1 MSAWD
6 AIPAPLAIRAKGLLR
21 ELMLL
26 SYAPTQKWRDDA
38 AGLQASLIDCPSC
51 HGEGT
56 LVPIARATI
65 EQLAEDARCPRC
77 KRRGTVT
84 SVAQPHPMKQHHHD
98 TKAPPPS
105 ESLYEHHIGIISP
118 LVVAGNAVKVEARCV
133 VIQTDLDHY
142 RGLYRAEVSLPGE
155 EDAAMKKVVEVFDG
169 RDPIDVARALAGKV
183 SPGWV
188 EKARIVNRRNPQ
200 DGKRLKGW
208 RGWSDDER
216 LARVKR
222 AVGGGLSIRGAAAKF
237 GAPTSTLHERYG
249 HHWKEA
255 V

>member
-51 HGEGT
+51 RGT
-56 LVPIARATI
+56 K
-65 EQLAEDARCPRC
+65 CPRC
-77 KRRGTVT
+77 KGRKQIR
-84 SVAQPHPMKQHHHD
+84 SLAQPHPMKQHHHD

-118 LVVAGNAVKVEARCV
+118 LVEAGDAVRVEARCV
-133 VIQTDLDHY
+133 VIQTDLDHH

-208 RGWSDDER
+208 RGWSDDQR
-216 LARVKR
+216 LDKVKR
-222 AVGGGLSIRGAAAKF
+222 AVGKGLSIRGAAAEF

>member
-1 MSAWD
+1 VSAWD

-38 AGLQASLIDCPSC
+38 AGLKASLIDCPSC
-51 HGEGT
+51 RGT
-56 LVPIARATI
+56 K
-65 EQLAEDARCPRC
+65 CPRC
-77 KRRGTVT
+77 KGRKQIR
-84 SVAQPHPMKQHHHD
+84 SLAQPHPMKQHHHD

>member
-38 AGLQASLIDCPSC
+38 AGLKASLIDCPSC
-51 HGEGT
+51 RGT
-56 LVPIARATI
+56 K
-65 EQLAEDARCPRC
+65 CPRC
-77 KRRGTVT
+77 KGRRQIR
-84 SVAQPHPMKQHHHD
+84 SLAQPHPMKQHHHD

-188 EKARIVNRRNPQ
+188 EKARIVNRRNPI